1 MQLNPSKIEVMQF
14 LAQKIESVIEEFL
27 KNIDT
32 NWQPSDF
39 LPESNNPEFTK
50 DAFVVKTK
58 TCMDHI
64 LLFLILIYQKF
75 KRTQIENEVRLMLC
89 FAELLL

>member
-1 MQLNPSKIEVMQF
+1 MHW
-14 LAQKIESVIEEFL
+14 QKEHEMVYTVQSYLDGIFSRVFVCDVYCGL
-27 KNIDT
+27 
-32 NWQPSDF
+32 
-39 LPESNNPEFTK
+39 NNPEFTK